1 MHFAILIAGLDMT
14 EYLTNIAGELNSKFA
29 RLTVLERLEAV
40 AKSFPKGCVFTTS
53 FGLEDQVLTHF
64 IAQNRLAIKIVTLDT
79 GRLFPQTY
87 SLWQETEEKYGIR
100 IKAKYPQSEGLEALI
115 DDQSING
122 FYFSPDMRKQC
133 CFTRK
138 IEPLGRALMGQQLW
152 ITGLRGDQSA
162 ARHDLA
168 FVSFDGGYNLI
179 KANPLYDMSRND
191 LVLIAQQNDIPIN
204 SLHKEGF
211 LSIGCAPCTRA
222 IRAGEEERAG
232 RWWWET
238 ETARECG
245 LHVQNSH
252 SLSAKTTNQAQAA
265 FEKV

>member
-1 MHFAILIAGLDMT
+1 MTRHLTELAI
-14 EYLTNIAGELNSKFA
+14 ELNTKFKPM
-29 RLTVLERLEAV
+29 TVLERLATI
-40 AKSFPKGCVFTTS
+40 AQHFPKSSVFTTS

-87 SLWQETEEKYGIR
+87 DLWQETEEKYGIR

-115 DDQSING
+115 DDQGING
-122 FYFSPDMRKQC
+122 FYFSPEMRKQC

-138 IEPLGRALMGQQLW
+138 IEPLARALSHQELW
-152 ITGLRGDQSA
+152 VTGLRGDQSQ
-162 ARHDLA
+162 ARQDLA
-168 FVSFDGGYNLI
+168 FVSFDSGYNLV
-179 KANPLYDMSRND
+179 KANPLFDMSRND
-191 LVLIAQQNDIPIN
+191 LVNIAKQYDVPIN
-204 SLHKEGF
+204 VLHEQGF

-222 IRAGEEERAG
+222 IKQGEEERAG

-252 SLSAKTTNQAQAA
+252 SRSPQNSKHVQTA